1 MARRFMKIRRVV
13 IPFLTLAIM
22 LSQLSG
28 CAVVSPEDIVD
39 NPDDVTLVIEEPDL
53 DAEAGDKDTVDI
65 NGTQYDV
72 SGKPSD
78 NGTYTLT
85 NEEISKEYEYG
96 YMMASA
102 MAQNSVSSLK
112 SKAKENAEKLGL
124 TYSDAQAFDL
134 FAYGEA
140 VSSAEI
146 ACRLTDTVFTYPSDG
161 LQQFIDW
168 RKRYESDHGLS
179 NSGLVTS
186 DTTQPSETPS
196 AGKNNTNQSQ
206 GQQKPSGNTSNSNG
220 SSNNNQGTSGSSGNT
235 GNSGGADPRLQ
246 DNSGIKVGTAYG
258 PDTEMGDHKDFSDL
272 PYGFKN

>member
-28 CAVVSPEDIVD
+28 CAVVSPEDIID

-53 DAEAGDKDTVDI
+53 DAEAGDKDTIDI

-78 NGTYTLT
+78 NGPYALT

-96 YMMASA
+96 YMGASL
-102 MAQNSVSSLK
+102 MAQSDVSSLK
-112 SKAKENAEKLGL
+112 SKAKANAEKLGI

-140 VSSAEI
+140 VSSAEL
-146 ACRLTDTVFTYPSDG
+146 ACMLPDTVFTYPSDG
-161 LQQFIDW
+161 FQQFIDW
-168 RKRYESDHGLS
+168 RKRYESDHSLS
-179 NSGLVTS
+179 NSGIVTS
-186 DTTQPSETPS
+186 DTKSNPSTSQNTP
-196 AGKNNTNQSQ
+196 NQNQ
-206 GQQKPSGNTSNSNG
+206 GQQKPSGNTSNNNTGASD
-220 SSNNNQGTSGSSGNT
+220 SSDNT

-258 PDTEMGDHKDFSDL
+258 QDVETIGGKDFSDL

>member
-1 MARRFMKIRRVV
+1 MKIKKLLLV
-13 IPFLTLAIM
+13 LLAV
-22 LSQLSG
+22 LLVFSLFGCGKKEPVADVEPQDTTEQLDENIS
-28 CAVVSPEDIVD
+28 D
-39 NPDDVTLVIEEPDL
+39 NIT
-53 DAEAGDKDTVDI
+53 
-65 NGTQYDV
+65 
-72 SGKPSD
+72 GKPSD
-78 NGTYTLT
+78 NGPYSLT

-146 ACRLTDTVFTYPSDG
+146 ACSQYVVSFTYPSDG

-168 RKRYESDHGLS
+168 RKRYESDHSLS
-179 NSGLVTS
+179 NSGLVTT

-196 AGKNNTNQSQ
+196 TGKNNTNPNQ
-206 GQQKPSGNTSNSNG
+206 GQQKPSGNTSNNNG
-220 SSNNNQGTSGSSGNT
+220 SSNNNSGTSGGTTDPGLS
-235 GNSGGADPRLQ
+235 NSGLQ
-246 DNSGIKVGTAYG
+246 TPIGEVYG

>member
-53 DAEAGDKDTVDI
+53 DAEAGDKDTVDV
-65 NGTQYDV
+65 NGTQYDI

-102 MAQNSVSSLK
+102 MAQNSVPSLK
-112 SKAKENAEKLGL
+112 SKAKANAEKLGL

-146 ACRLTDTVFTYPSDG
+146 ACGHYVTSFTYPSDG
-161 LQQFIDW
+161 FQQFIDW
-168 RKRYESDHGLS
+168 RKRYESDHGLP
-179 NSGLVTS
+179 NSELVTS
-186 DTTQPSETPS
+186 ATTSTQSQSQNTP
-196 AGKNNTNQSQ
+196 NTNQ
-206 GQQKPSGNTSNSNG
+206 GQQKLSGNTSN
-220 SSNNNQGTSGSSGNT
+220 NNTGTSGSSDNT

-258 PDTEMGDHKDFSDL
+258 PDTGMSDEKDFSNL
-272 PYGFKN
+272 PYGFKQ

>member
-1 MARRFMKIRRVV
+1 MKIKKLLLV
-13 IPFLTLAIM
+13 LLAV
-22 LSQLSG
+22 LLVFSLFGCGKKEPVEDVEPRDTTEQLDEIISD
-28 CAVVSPEDIVD
+28 DI
-39 NPDDVTLVIEEPDL
+39 T
-53 DAEAGDKDTVDI
+53 
-65 NGTQYDV
+65 
-72 SGKPSD
+72 GKPSD

-96 YMMASA
+96 YMGASL
-102 MAQNSVSSLK
+102 MAQSDVSSLK
-112 SKAKENAEKLGL
+112 SKAKANAEKLGL
-124 TYSDAQAFDL
+124 TYSDAQAFYL

-146 ACRLTDTVFTYPSDG
+146 ACGQYATSFTYPSDG
-161 LQQFIDW
+161 FQQFIDW
-168 RKRYESDHGLS
+168 RKRYESDQGLS

-196 AGKNNTNQSQ
+196 AGKNNTNKNQ
-206 GQQKPSGNTSNSNG
+206 GQQKPSGNT
-220 SSNNNQGTSGSSGNT
+220 SNNNQGTSGSSGNT

-258 PDTEMGDHKDFSDL
+258 PDTEISDENDFSNL

>member
-1 MARRFMKIRRVV
+1 MKSKKI
-13 IPFLTLAIM
+13 LTLIFAV
-22 LSQLSG
+22 LLVFSLFG
-28 CAVVSPEDIVD
+28 CGKKEPVEDVEPQDTTERLDENIS
-39 NPDDVTLVIEEPDL
+39 DDIT
-53 DAEAGDKDTVDI
+53 
-65 NGTQYDV
+65 
-72 SGKPSD
+72 GKPSD

-112 SKAKENAEKLGL
+112 SKAKANAEKLGI

-140 VSSAEI
+140 VSSAEL
-146 ACRLTDTVFTYPSDG
+146 ACMLPDTVFTYPSDG
-161 LQQFIDW
+161 FQQFIDW
-168 RKRYESDHGLS
+168 RKRYESNHSLS
-179 NSGLVTS
+179 NSELVTS

-196 AGKNNTNQSQ
+196 TGKNNTNPNQ
-206 GQQKPSGNTSNSNG
+206 GQQKQSGNTSNSNG
-220 SSNNNQGTSGSSGNT
+220 SSNNNSGTSGGTTDPGLS
-235 GNSGGADPRLQ
+235 NSGLQ
-246 DNSGIKVGTAYG
+246 TPIGEVYG

>member
-1 MARRFMKIRRVV
+1 MKIKKLLFV
-13 IPFLTLAIM
+13 LLAV
-22 LSQLSG
+22 LLVFSLFG
-28 CAVVSPEDIVD
+28 CGKKEPVEDV
-39 NPDDVTLVIEEPDL
+39 EPQ
-53 DAEAGDKDTVDI
+53 DTVEQLDENISDDI
-65 NGTQYDV
+65 T
-72 SGKPSD
+72 GKPSD

-112 SKAKENAEKLGL
+112 SKAKANADKLGI

-146 ACRLTDTVFTYPSDG
+146 ACSQYVVSFTYPSDG
-161 LQQFIDW
+161 FQQFIDW

-186 DTTQPSETPS
+186 DTTQPSEAPS
-196 AGKNNTNQSQ
+196 AGKNNTNPNQ
-206 GQQKPSGNTSNSNG
+206 GQQKPSGNTSNANG
-220 SSNNNQGTSGSSGNT
+220 SSSNTTGTSGNT
-235 GNSGGADPRLQ
+235 GNSGGAWYLSDYEDVPTDAVLPG
-246 DNSGIKVGTAYG
+246 SGMSDAN
-258 PDTEMGDHKDFSDL
+258 DFSDL
-272 PYGFKN
+272 GYGFKQ

>member
-1 MARRFMKIRRVV
+1 MKSKKI
-13 IPFLTLAIM
+13 LTLIFAV
-22 LSQLSG
+22 LLVFSLFGCGKKEPVEDVEPQDTTEQLDENISD
-28 CAVVSPEDIVD
+28 DI
-39 NPDDVTLVIEEPDL
+39 T
-53 DAEAGDKDTVDI
+53 
-65 NGTQYDV
+65 
-72 SGKPSD
+72 GKPSD

-112 SKAKENAEKLGL
+112 SKAKANAEKLGL

-140 VSSAEI
+140 VSSAEL
-146 ACRLTDTVFTYPSDG
+146 ACMLPDTVFTYPSDG
-161 LQQFIDW
+161 FQQFIDW

-196 AGKNNTNQSQ
+196 AGKNNTNPNHQSQ
-206 GQQKPSGNTSNSNG
+206 GQQKPSGNT
-220 SSNNNQGTSGSSGNT
+220 SNNNQGTSGSSGNT
-235 GNSGGADPRLQ
+235 GNSGGAWYPSDYEDVPTNGYDQNTKADPTPDGAF
-246 DNSGIKVGTAYG
+246 DN
-258 PDTEMGDHKDFSDL
+258 L
-272 PYGFKN
+272 PYGFGN

>member
-1 MARRFMKIRRVV
+1 MKIKKLLLVLLAV
-13 IPFLTLAIM
+13 LLVFSLFGCGKKEPVADVEPQDTTEQLDENISDNIP
-22 LSQLSG
+22 
-28 CAVVSPEDIVD
+28 
-39 NPDDVTLVIEEPDL
+39 
-53 DAEAGDKDTVDI
+53 
-65 NGTQYDV
+65 
-72 SGKPSD
+72 GKPSD

-146 ACRLTDTVFTYPSDG
+146 ACSQYVASFTYPSDG
-161 LQQFIDW
+161 FQQFIDW

-179 NSGLVTS
+179 NSELVTS
-186 DTTQPSETPS
+186 DTAQPSETPS
-196 AGKNNTNQSQ
+196 AGKNNTSQNQ

-220 SSNNNQGTSGSSGNT
+220 SSNNNSGTSGSSGGAWYPSDYEDVPT
-235 GNSGGADPRLQ
+235 DVTLPGSGMSD
-246 DNSGIKVGTAYG
+246 
-258 PDTEMGDHKDFSDL
+258 EKDFSGL
-272 PYGFKN
+272 NYGFKQ